1 MSSLHHYNQKER
13 LMKRKQLGEFIEP
26 LENAEWVL
34 INAIGQ
40 VFEESGS
47 AAYTVQVV
55 QDRLR
60 EFMEL
65 KGVRA

>member
-1 MSSLHHYNQKER
+1 MSSLHHYNQEEM
-13 LMKRKQLGEFIEP
+13 LMKRKKLGEFIEP
-26 LENAEWVL
+26 LENAEWAL

-47 AAYTVQVV
+47 AAYTSQVV
-55 QDRLR
+55 TDRLR

-65 KGVRA
+65 KGIK